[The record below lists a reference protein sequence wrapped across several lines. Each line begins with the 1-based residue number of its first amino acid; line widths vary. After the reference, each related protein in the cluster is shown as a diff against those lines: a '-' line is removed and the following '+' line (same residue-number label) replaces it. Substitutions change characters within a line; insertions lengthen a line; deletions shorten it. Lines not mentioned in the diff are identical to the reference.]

1 MNINPMALALLATLS
16 WAGSDS
22 ALAAETNYYCHVTD
36 STGKTVMYR
45 PGGPMPVESDLFGV
59 QASGEKEAATKA
71 IAAANKQV
79 PNSAVAACCRE
90 QAARSGIAQERTAD
104 RPRLSCIS

>member
-1 MNINPMALALLATLS
+1 MNIKPMVLALLVTLS

-22 ALAAETNYYCHVTD
+22 ALAAEATYYCHVTD

-45 PGGPMPVESDLFGV
+45 PGGPMPIESDLFGV

-90 QAARSGIAQERTAD
+90 QKALNPVVRERTAD
-104 RPRLSCIS
+104 HPRLSCIS